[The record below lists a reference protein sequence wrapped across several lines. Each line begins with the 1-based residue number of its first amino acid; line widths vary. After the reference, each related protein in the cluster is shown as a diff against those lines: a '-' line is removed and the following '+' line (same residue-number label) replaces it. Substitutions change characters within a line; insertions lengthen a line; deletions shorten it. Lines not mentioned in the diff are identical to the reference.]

1 MGKKKRKRKKIKLS
15 FKNLCMTTSSAATV
29 IRVDFKY
36 PLEEEEEEEE
46 EPPLGYRQ

>member
-1 MGKKKRKRKKIKLS
+1 MRKKIKLS
-15 FKNLCMTTSSAATV
+15 FEKNLCMTTSSAATV

-46 EPPLGYRQ
+46 PPLGYRQ